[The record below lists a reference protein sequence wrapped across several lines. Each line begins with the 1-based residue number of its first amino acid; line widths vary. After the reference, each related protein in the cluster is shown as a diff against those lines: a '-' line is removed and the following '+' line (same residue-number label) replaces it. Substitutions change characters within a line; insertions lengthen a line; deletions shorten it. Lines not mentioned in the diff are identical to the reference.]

1 MRSMMMVCASLA
13 LAGCVKANSYCDI
26 AAPLYYDL
34 DTLDWLA
41 KHDSLFLR
49 DVISANEKWSVLC
62 GS

>member
-1 MRSMMMVCASLA
+1 LA

-26 AAPLYYDL
+26 AAPIYYDL